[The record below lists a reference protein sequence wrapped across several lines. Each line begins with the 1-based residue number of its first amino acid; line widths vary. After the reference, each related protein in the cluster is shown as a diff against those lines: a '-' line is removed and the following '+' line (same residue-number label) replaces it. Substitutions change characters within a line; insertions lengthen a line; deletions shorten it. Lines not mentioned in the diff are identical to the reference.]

1 MEIVTTMCKLFLCM
15 GIGFYLYKK
24 KIFTLETNAK
34 VSTLLVQFGVPCI
47 VLNSVAS
54 VPHDDPQLVLKIFFA
69 GIIAYG
75 IFVLIGYVFTG
86 ILRVPKYLKGTYIC
100 MLVFANSAFMGYPV
114 GQAMFGDIAIFYITI
129 FNMPFNVLFFS
140 LGMHY
145 FRKDNALEAETGKRE
160 RPKPTLRE
168 IFNGGL
174 LSSIAAM
181 IIYFA
186 DIPMPQLFYSCVGFV
201 GGIVTPL
208 SMIIIGSSLGALSL
222 REILKEKGVWPMLP
236 MRLAIIPLIV
246 WLFMHLFTDDPAII
260 AMCTVS
266 AGMPVASITVM
277 GSSGQPR
284 QNQTAAV
291 GVAVSTIC
299 SMISIPIMIVLLN
312 QTL

>member
-1 MEIVTTMCKLFLCM
+1 MEIVTTMCKLFLAM

-24 KIFTLETNAK
+24 KIFSLETNAK

-54 VPHDDPQLVLKIFFA
+54 VPHDNPQLVLKVFFA
-69 GIIAYG
+69 GILSYV
-75 IFVLIGYVFTG
+75 IFVVIGYIFTA
-86 ILRVPKYLKGTYIC
+86 LMRVPKFLKGTYIC

-114 GQAMFGDIAIFYITI
+114 VQAMFGDVAIFYITI
-129 FNMPFNVLFFS
+129 FNMPFNILFFS

-145 FRKDNALEAETGKRE
+145 FRKDHALEEQTGKRD
-160 RPKPTLRE
+160 RPKPTMRE

-181 IIYFA
+181 IIYFGN
-186 DIPMPQLFYSCVGFV
+186 IPMPQLFYSCVGFI
-201 GGIVTPL
+201 GSIVTPL

-222 REILKEKGVWPMLP
+222 RSILKEKGVWPMLP
-236 MRLAIIPLIV
+236 VRLAVIPIIV
-246 WLFMHLFTDDPAII
+246 WFFMHLFTDDPALI

-284 QNQTAAV
+284 QNQLSAV

-299 SMISIPIMIVLLN
+299 SMVSIPIMIALLN
-312 QTL
+312 RTL